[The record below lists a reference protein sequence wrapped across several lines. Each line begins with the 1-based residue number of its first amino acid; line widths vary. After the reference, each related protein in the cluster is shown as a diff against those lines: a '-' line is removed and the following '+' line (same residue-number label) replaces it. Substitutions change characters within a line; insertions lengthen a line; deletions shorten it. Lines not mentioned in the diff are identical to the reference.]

1 MKTLIIVCSL
11 TCGSALAFDPEG
23 PPPKRT
29 LEWTA
34 RILAHVTIPRIDF
47 VDTSV
52 LEAVDFASRME
63 VPMAYK
69 VMIKISDEEGVRKKR
84 VNLNA
89 KDITQM
95 ELLAS
100 IAEQAGLD
108 LLIQPGVVVLVPR
121 SKTAEQ
127 AAPSGADKPPN

>member
-1 MKTLIIVCSL
+1 
-11 TCGSALAFDPEG
+11 
-23 PPPKRT
+23 
-29 LEWTA
+29 
-34 RILAHVTIPRIDF
+34 VTIPRIDF

-84 VNLNA
+84 VNLKA

-127 AAPSGADKPPN
+127 AAPTGGDKPPN